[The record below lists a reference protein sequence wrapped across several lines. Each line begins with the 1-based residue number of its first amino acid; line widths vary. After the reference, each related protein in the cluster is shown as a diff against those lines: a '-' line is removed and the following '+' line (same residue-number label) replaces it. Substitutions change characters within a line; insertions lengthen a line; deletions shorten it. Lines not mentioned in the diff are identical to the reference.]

1 MTHAAADSAHQPGA
15 SMDGGEAREPAQA
28 APPAAEAVEAAGG
41 AGAAAAGAADAR
53 QQQEGGQQGDGEGQ
67 ARVLEPTLSK
77 RTLGPLHGDVL
88 QVGGAGGRRGGAAHP
103 PLNHHVL
110 HPTMC
115 CAPQAASSRVPGAL
129 LGLRPERASAPRR
142 PAAAHPQDVW
152 VPLVDPGDA
161 AAVLGRLR
169 LSVRAASVE
178 AMEHQLWRRL
188 LPLADLDGN
197 GTLTH
202 DEFASLLEVGCALWV
217 GQELRRRRQRLAL
230 FAPRRQSMQRR
241 APPHTTRLPCTPCPS
256 C

>member
-1 MTHAAADSAHQPGA
+1 MTHAAAGSAHQPGA
-15 SMDGGEAREPAQA
+15 SMDGGEAQEPAQVV
-28 APPAAEAVEAAGG
+28 PPAAEAVEAAGG

-53 QQQEGGQQGDGEGQ
+53 QQRESQQQGDGERQ
-67 ARVLEPTLSK
+67 ARVLDPTLSK

-88 QVGGAGGRRGGAAHP
+88 QVGGAGGHWGCAAHP
-103 PLNHHVL
+103 PFNRHML

-115 CAPQAASSRVPGAL
+115 CAPQAATSLVPGAL
-129 LGLRPERASAPRR
+129 LELRPEHASAPCR
-142 PAAAHPQDVW
+142 PTAAHLQDVW

-241 APPHTTRLPCTPCPS
+241 APPRTTRLPCAPCPS